1 MRTTTHPKPRTRTSL
16 ASLLTPQCFP
26 GAAIFFRSRYGVTP
40 NLLIVPPQLLLY
52 LALAPEEKI
61 SYKLGG
67 PAAEARFEAGMAG
80 YEARPFRSC
89 GVVTSEPYEVSDD
102 ADAVQMLTR
111 STQAREKECPLF
123 PHPRRSPVLAVHLPQ
138 TLTLAGWRALLHDAA
153 KALVARQGWQRL
165 APQHVRHH
173 AV

>member
-1 MRTTTHPKPRTRTSL
+1 M
-16 ASLLTPQCFP
+16 
-26 GAAIFFRSRYGVTP
+26 
-40 NLLIVPPQLLLY
+40 PPQLLLY

-67 PAAEARFEAGMAG
+67 PAADARFEAGMAG

-111 STQAREKECPLF
+111 STQARSQNPRPPPSLF
-123 PHPRRSPVLAVHLPQ
+123 FGFESRAH
-138 TLTLAGWRALLHDAA
+138 TLACC
-153 KALVARQGWQRL
+153 RL
-165 APQHVRHH
+165 ASTTS
-173 AV
+173 